1 MPCPTCGID
10 YAELEGW
17 GICPKCGRTRGYK
30 QIDWVQVLTENTKLK
45 QENEQLKF
53 EYRVLQYDV
62 AFYKKMWLESSN
74 SD

>member
-1 MPCPTCGID
+1 MPCPID
-10 YAELEGW
+10 GTNYVDVDGQR
-17 GICPKCGRTRGYK
+17 ICPKCGHTPGYK

-62 AFYKKMWLESSN
+62 AFYKQRWLESPN